1 MKSKIIKLDTY
12 IITLNKSYDDFKEYN
27 ILKPQIIKGV
37 NGKLL
42 CKEKNKLDLS
52 NFNNPFLTKSI
63 MGCALSHIKC
73 WKRHKLNN
81 NTYSL
86 ILEDDFFIEDK
97 SLLDNLNKLIKF
109 FISQTPIDFDIL
121 YLGSISGKLI
131 ETCFKLLGKTN
142 DRTYINKFIYK
153 PLISLG
159 LHSYIISDR
168 GSINLLNNI
177 KQNKIKFHLDYYIQ
191 SLSSKKLINTYIT
204 KPRLFYQTSTYNSI
218 SLNTNNVKFPF
229 FYDYYIDKYVSLNYL
244 LNVNIGQI
252 FEFNISVWFLLF
264 IIFIFLNIIIK
275 KYIKKL
281 III

>member
-1 MKSKIIKLDTY
+1 MKSKIINLDTY
-12 IITLNKSYDDFKEYN
+12 IITLNKGYDYFKEYQ

-52 NFNNPFLTKSI
+52 NFNNPLLTKSI

-73 WKRHKLNN
+73 WKKHKLNN

-97 SLLDNLNKLIKF
+97 SLLDNLDKLIKF

-121 YLGSISGKLI
+121 YLGSISGKLV

-142 DRTYINKFIYK
+142 DKTYINKFIYK

-168 GSINLLNNI
+168 GAINLLNNI
-177 KQNKIKFHLDYYIQ
+177 KQNKIQFHLDYYIQ
-191 SLSSKKLINTYIT
+191 SLASKKLINTYIT
-204 KPRLFYQTSTYNSI
+204 QPRIFYQTSTCNSI
-218 SLNTNNVKFPF
+218 SLNTNNIKFPF
-229 FYDYYIDKYVSLNYL
+229 FYDYYIDKYVSLNYA

-252 FEFNISVWFLLF
+252 FNFNISVFILLI
-264 IIFIFLNIIIK
+264 IIFIFLSIIIK
-275 KYIKKL
+275 KYIKK
-281 III
+281 IIII